1 MACISK
7 ASSSRCNKN
16 AYGYDDGEWYGYASA
31 VCIERECHD
40 GADDSGFSP
49 VSSMEGDDDDDG
61 GYDYAPAA

>member
-7 ASSSRCNKN
+7 GSSSRCDNK
-16 AYGYDDGEWYGYASA
+16 AYVDDDGDWYGYASA
-31 VCIERECHD
+31 GCTERECHN
-40 GADDSGFSP
+40 GVDDSGFSP